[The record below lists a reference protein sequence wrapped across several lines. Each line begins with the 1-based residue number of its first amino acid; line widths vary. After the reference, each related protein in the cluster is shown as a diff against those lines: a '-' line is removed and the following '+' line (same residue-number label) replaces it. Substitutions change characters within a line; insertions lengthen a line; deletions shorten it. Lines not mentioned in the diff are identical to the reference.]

1 MVICFLLWPLSPPF
15 PLLLLQLPHTLDLVA
30 DGVKLALSEPTDAD
44 SVDVVLGLDIQDD
57 FTFTAERLAGG

>member
-1 MVICFLLWPLSPPF
+1 
-15 PLLLLQLPHTLDLVA
+15 
-30 DGVKLALSEPTDAD
+30 VKLALSEPTDAD